1 MSHVTR
7 NRCTRT
13 DLSGKETLIYPGG
26 NTQCAFED
34 SKWWKTEKA
43 FKFRVQPGDGAN
55 AQRVLLYFHKGG
67 GCMSDTQC
75 SNKFGKK
82 STLRA
87 QGQKPM
93 PATGIFDD
101 TNSRNPFQGW
111 PKISILYCSGDAH
124 VGNMIHKW
132 KSGWYRKGKTIIH
145 QNGMNNVNAVLD
157 WLVENYPKPEELI
170 LSSCSAGSLGFQLH
184 AARIRAMYP
193 NVSNFA
199 VLVDR
204 YVPSRQSEIVNYWN
218 ACKDKTL
225 GLSTQTLKKSRA
237 GKMTYPELCFQDTC
251 LYY

>member
-1 MSHVTR
+1 
-7 NRCTRT
+7 
-13 DLSGKETLIYPGG
+13 
-26 NTQCAFED
+26 
-34 SKWWKTEKA
+34 
-43 FKFRVQPGDGAN
+43 
-55 AQRVLLYFHKGG
+55 
-67 GCMSDTQC
+67 
-75 SNKFGKK
+75 
-82 STLRA
+82 
-87 QGQKPM
+87 
-93 PATGIFDD
+93 
-101 TNSRNPFQGW
+101 
-111 PKISILYCSGDAH
+111 
-124 VGNMIHKW
+124 
-132 KSGWYRKGKTIIH
+132 
-145 QNGMNNVNAVLD
+145 MNNVNAVLD